1 MYKSITSPGHK
12 FPPLQ
17 FHGANCEAAPGIKI
31 NTQFLKCS
39 NFRDFGHKA
48 IGIKPIVKQIQK
60 LLEDRD
66 KNVREETKLMV
77 IEMYRW
83 VGAAL
88 KPQLANLKPVQV
100 NTTRSNEKSVEK
112 IFAWFKNC

>member
-1 MYKSITSPGHK
+1 M
-12 FPPLQ
+12 
-17 FHGANCEAAPGIKI
+17 
-31 NTQFLKCS
+31 FLILILMSGLKKKEEKPHFSTAIHDLCFS
-39 NFRDFGHKA
+39 DFGHKA

-88 KPQLANLKPVQV
+88 KPQLASLKPVQV
-100 NTTRSNEKSVEK
+100 SSRHTARLKAEQPK
-112 IFAWFKNC
+112 